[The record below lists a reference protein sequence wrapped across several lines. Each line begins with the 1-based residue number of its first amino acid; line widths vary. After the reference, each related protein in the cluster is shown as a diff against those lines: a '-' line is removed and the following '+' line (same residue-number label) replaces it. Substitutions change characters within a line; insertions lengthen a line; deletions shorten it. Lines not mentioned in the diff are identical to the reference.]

1 MGNASHGSQF
11 SVPAFPVWINYPWY
25 VILFVPYF
33 VLFCIVVVVFSIKLF
48 KKTNQKL
55 PIFRWGWQVLEFHIV
70 KAWSNEDESQ
80 GRESQLSLS
89 FDRQLSWTLMN
100 SHALSSTLSWFKFCW
115 ESMRGLARLT
125 GHESC
130 TRVDENY
137 KRLNKM
143 ADVSERFSDTQEN
156 QNCKRCPSHY
166 P

>member
-55 PIFRWGWQVLEFHIV
+55 PIFRWGWPVLEFHIV

-89 FDRQLSWTLMN
+89 FDRQLSLTLMN
-100 SHALSSTLSWFKFCW
+100 SHELSCTLINFELVQILLRVNEKFGSFDRSW
-115 ESMRGLARLT
+115 EL
-125 GHESC
+125 HES
-130 TRVDENY
+130 RWE
-137 KRLNKM
+137 L
-143 ADVSERFSDTQEN
+143 
-156 QNCKRCPSHY
+156 
-166 P
+166 